1 MPLEPIGG
9 IQLALAGYGDAFP
22 FENAKDYQ
30 DYIKRLQAI
39 PTVID
44 QVIAVSRQG
53 AKEGLTQPRYLLER
67 LPEQIDKIA
76 ALTGEQSPFASPLK
90 KLDAAV
96 PADQRDVLRQQLLA
110 AIDQQ
115 VRPAYAKL
123 AAFVRDEYTR
133 RGARRKVSGR
143 CPMASAAIVTP
154 STPRPPP
161 TWRRRKS
168 TRLV

>member
-30 DYIKRLQAI
+30 DYIKRLQTL
-39 PTVID
+39 PTVIE

-53 AKEGLTQPRYLLER
+53 AKDGLTQPRYLLER
-67 LPEQIDKIA
+67 MPEQIDKIA

-96 PADQRDVLRQQLLA
+96 PADQREALRKQLLA

-115 VRPAYAKL
+115 VRPAYSKL
-123 AAFVRDEYTR
+123 AAFVRDEYAAQGRRAGGLMVATR
-133 RGARRKVSGR
+133 
-143 CPMASAAIVTP
+143 
-154 STPRPPP
+154 
-161 TWRRRKS
+161 W
-168 TRLV
+168 